1 MKVLSLFDGISCGR
15 VALERAGIPVET
27 YYASEVDKYAIK
39 IALKNYPDTIQ
50 LGDVKGVWA
59 RNLPKIDLLIG
70 GSPCQDLSIAKAGRK
85 GLSGERSSLFWH
97 YVRLLRTCKPRWFL
111 FENVASMPAA
121 DKAIITKEL
130 GVEPIMINSALVSA
144 QQRKRLYWTNIPG
157 VTQPEDKGLLLKDI
171 LESGQ
176 SFENKSFAI
185 TASYNKAVIQNTLLR
200 KQRSMIA
207 EPFLYNKFNQSVNV
221 NKSPAI
227 GAGCGV
233 ANSKTE
239 QLVVTQIK
247 PKRIGA
253 IGPYQQD
260 RVYSIEGKNVSLK
273 GNGGG
278 GGANIGLIAQSV
290 KLGYLAHGGD
300 RQGYKVY
307 SVVGKSICLKS
318 STNNGSPNELYRIDL
333 PDVGYYIRKLT
344 PVECERLQT
353 VPDNYTAGIS
363 NTQRYKCLGNGW
375 TVDVIAH
382 ILRGMKNEA

>member
-1 MKVLSLFDGISCGR
+1 M
-15 VALERAGIPVET
+15 
-27 YYASEVDKYAIK
+27 
-39 IALKNYPDTIQ
+39 
-50 LGDVKGVWA
+50 
-59 RNLPKIDLLIG
+59 
-70 GSPCQDLSIAKAGRK
+70 
-85 GLSGERSSLFWH
+85 
-97 YVRLLRTCKPRWFL
+97 

-176 SFENKSFAI
+176 SFESKAHVLTANYFKAIVRNTLAKKQRTMVAEPAVKKVGSFYGQNTRWGIFDKNGKSPTI
-185 TASYNKAVIQNTLLR
+185 TASCGLGGGRTPMVP
-200 KQRSMIA
+200 
-207 EPFLYNKFNQSVNV
+207 EPVLYNKFNQQIST
-221 NKSPAI
+221 NKSPVI

-233 ANSKTE
+233 ASSKTE
-239 QLVVTQIK
+239 QLVVTSK
-247 PKRIGA
+247 
-253 IGPYQQD
+253 
-260 RVYSIEGKNVSLK
+260 
-273 GNGGG
+273 
-278 GGANIGLIAQSV
+278 

-318 STNNGSPNELYRIDL
+318 CTSNGSPNELYKIDL
-333 PDVGYYIRKLT
+333 PDGDYYIRKLT

-353 VPDNYTAGIS
+353 LPDNYTEGIS

-382 ILRGMKNEA
+382 ILRGLRNE